1 MLCSVWCLHTRR
13 QSNDPNVFLDP
24 RQNLKY
30 IKEYILGYQNR
41 VYFWEFLAFGVNHK
55 IDKALWSFLDN
66 DLRLLLW
73 SLHTDPKPPFFVIF
87 STYFLVLHQC
97 VSAIKYKDGKDGLF
111 HK

>member
-13 QSNDPNVFLDP
+13 QSNDPNVSLDP

-30 IKEYILGYQNR
+30 IKEYILEYQKSVFR
-41 VYFWEFLAFGVNHK
+41 LEFLAFGVNHK

-73 SLHTDPKPPFFVIF
+73 SLIHTDPKPPFVVIF
-87 STYFLVLHQC
+87 LTYLLVLHQC
-97 VSAIKYKDGKDGLF
+97 VSAIKY
-111 HK
+111 